1 MNTNANEENNIMSK
15 YFIHPNQ
22 VENNPE
28 SNNINNLI
36 NKEMLS
42 SRNMIQNNNMNQN
55 SQMNSSFESIMT
67 SQTNL
72 NNEIS
77 NE

>member
-1 MNTNANEENNIMSK
+1 MKTNGNEENNIMSK

-36 NKEMLS
+36 NKEML
-42 SRNMIQNNNMNQN
+42 
-55 SQMNSSFESIMT
+55 
-67 SQTNL
+67 
-72 NNEIS
+72 
-77 NE
+77 